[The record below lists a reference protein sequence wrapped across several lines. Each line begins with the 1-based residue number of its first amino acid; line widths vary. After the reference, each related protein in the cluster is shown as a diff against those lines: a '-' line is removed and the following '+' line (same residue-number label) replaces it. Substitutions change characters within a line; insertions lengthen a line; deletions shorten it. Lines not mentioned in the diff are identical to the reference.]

1 MCNKTDFE
9 MPTRRQLAAAAR
21 YGITVTSEMD
31 AQDVS
36 DLLSRHLRQ
45 DPQEPNQGLIEF
57 ALNRGIHFANGIGKK
72 ALYNRIWEQLP
83 RYDKFA
89 FFSFCVYRYLS
100 DDRNIADMDK
110 SPYKESFYR
119 FADRCM
125 KFTRYTECLEDFE
138 GEGLRCFGELIINK
152 GEDSEDFVGGG
163 NTDSDLYNDAVVFL
177 IENGLITEEQDVTTK
192 FIHIEG
198 YVPNEDDSVY
208 DYD

>member
-1 MCNKTDFE
+1 MYNKTDFE

-45 DPQEPNQGLIEF
+45 DPKEPNQGLIEF

>member
-45 DPQEPNQGLIEF
+45 DPKEPNQGLIEF
-57 ALNRGIHFANGIGKK
+57 ALNRGIHFANEIGKK

>member
-21 YGITVTSEMD
+21 YCITVTSEMD

-45 DPQEPNQGLIEF
+45 DPKEPNQGLIEF

>member
-1 MCNKTDFE
+1 MYNKTDFE
-9 MPTRRQLAAAAR
+9 MPSRRQLAAAAR
-21 YGITVTSEMD
+21 YGINVTSEMD

-45 DPQEPNQGLIEF
+45 DPKEPNPGLIEF
-57 ALNRGIHFANGIGKK
+57 ARNRGIHFANGIGKK

-110 SPYKESFYR
+110 SPHKESFYK

-125 KFTRYTECLEDFE
+125 KFARYTESLEDFE

-177 IENGLITEEQDVTTK
+177 IENGLITEEQDVTMK
-192 FIHIEG
+192 FVHIEG
-198 YVPNEDDSVY
+198 YVPTKYAPVY
-208 DYD
+208 DYE

>member
-45 DPQEPNQGLIEF
+45 DPKEPNQGLIEF
-57 ALNRGIHFANGIGKK
+57 ARNRGIHFANGIGKK

-125 KFTRYTECLEDFE
+125 KFARYTECLEDFE
-138 GEGLRCFGELIINK
+138 GENIINK

-177 IENGLITEEQDVTTK
+177 IENGLITEEQDVTMK
-192 FIHIEG
+192 FVHIEG
-198 YVPNEDDSVY
+198 YVPTKYAPVY
-208 DYD
+208 DYE